1 MGLLGRWG
9 VGYKRKRVDRKD
21 STVFGWRTWTEVGRQ
36 TRDRCGSWRWGNV
49 LREAEK
55 LRRRSK

>member
-1 MGLLGRWG
+1 MGLLGRWD

-36 TRDRCGSWRWGNV
+36 TRNRCGSWRWGI
-49 LREAEK
+49 
-55 LRRRSK
+55 